1 MSENVPRVHG
11 VPACNGGAAP
21 EDGPS
26 PTRGIADG
34 IAGTA
39 GTVPCAEA
47 GGQPG
52 APAAKGNA
60 EESENSLAGD
70 VAHGDC
76 DGEERCGEKQEENVV
91 ALQQGAAEPQD
102 NTEPQDVGTCS
113 TEPEEGQRG
122 PGTAGS
128 HGGEAEGTPLH
139 STEQR
144 ENDAEEEEEVEE
156 EDSEEDEVQVIEVPK
171 GSSASIQ
178 HQEGGTELSPP
189 GSPPCNVPE
198 ERAGEQPGLGKKND
212 ISRHSYSRY
221 NTISYRKIR
230 KGNTK
235 QRIDEFESMMHL

>member
-11 VPACNGGAAP
+11 VPACNGSAAP
-21 EDGPS
+21 ADGPP
-26 PTRGIADG
+26 PTHGIADG

-39 GTVPCAEA
+39 GTVPCGEA
-47 GGQPG
+47 GGQHG

-60 EESENSLAGD
+60 EESENPLAGD
-70 VAHGDC
+70 VARGDC
-76 DGEERCGEKQEENVV
+76 DGEERCGEKQEENVA
-91 ALQQGAAEPQD
+91 ALQQGAAEPRD
-102 NTEPQDVGTCS
+102 STEPLDVGACS
-113 TEPEEGQRG
+113 PEPEEGQRG
-122 PGTAGS
+122 LGTASS
-128 HGGEAEGTPLH
+128 HSGEAEGTPLH

-144 ENDAEEEEEVEE
+144 ENDAEEEEVEE

-171 GSSASIQ
+171 GSSESIQ
-178 HQEGGTELSPP
+178 HQEGGTELFPP
-189 GSPPCNVPE
+189 GSPPSNMPE